1 MKKLQ
6 LKKHVLTGIAYM
18 IPVVVAGG
26 ICLGIPGFLE
36 GWIFRKERLRQ
47 R

>member
-6 LKKHVLTGIAYM
+6 LKNMFLRIAYM
-18 IPVVVAGG
+18 IPVVVAGVV
-26 ICLGIPGFLE
+26 CLGFQDFWR
-36 GWIFRKERLRQ
+36 WIFRKERLRQ